1 MASNYHFAILC
12 FFTLFFKSLT
22 ATSNSSFSFNNFGQ
36 ISTFDSVLALYGD
49 AQVAPDSLSLQL
61 TASLNSSVGRVIY
74 ENPIKFYEGNPKK
87 LVSFSTYFSFS
98 INSGSGL
105 AFVVFSDGVLN
116 GGKFNKFLSVE
127 FDALMDD
134 IVSLKVTN
142 MSDVNLGLDSGSRL
156 QVWIDYES
164 NSRRL
169 EVRLSK
175 FGENRPV
182 NPVRFEHID
191 LPKIYPGNEG
201 FVVGLSS
208 YNRNSSQVCNVYSWG
223 FKTRRAPD
231 WMHSEPLDPLSLKE
245 NGNEV
250 KGHKKSDCVM
260 RILSALILGIG
271 LGALGTFVGMFVW
284 TIFGKRQPISPE
296 DYAVKPVLVV
306 VHDKASSNEKQ

>member
-1 MASNYHFAILC
+1 MASNYHFTILY

-22 ATSNSSFSFNNFGQ
+22 ATSNSSFSFNNFAQ

-49 AQVAPDSLSLQL
+49 AKAAPDILSLQL

-74 ENPIKFYEGNPKK
+74 KNPIKFYEGKPEK
-87 LVSFSTYFSFS
+87 LVSFATYFSFS

-127 FDALMDD
+127 FDALMDN

-175 FGENRPV
+175 LEENRPV

-208 YNRNSSQVCNVYSWG
+208 YNRNSSQVCNVYSWS

-245 NGNEV
+245 KGNEV

-296 DYAVKPVLVV
+296 DYAVKPVVVV

>member
-1 MASNYHFAILC
+1 MASNYHFTILY

-22 ATSNSSFSFNNFGQ
+22 ATSNSSFSFNNLGQ

-49 AQVAPDSLSLQL
+49 AKAAPDSLSLQL

-74 ENPIKFYEGNPKK
+74 KNPIKFYEGNLRNWCLLP
-87 LVSFSTYFSFS
+87 LISH
-98 INSGSGL
+98 
-105 AFVVFSDGVLN
+105 GVLN
-116 GGKFNKFLSVE
+116 GGKFNKFLGVE

-134 IVSLKVTN
+134 IVTLKVTN
-142 MSDVNLGLDSGSRL
+142 MSDVNLGLDSGSRG
-156 QVWIDYES
+156 
-164 NSRRL
+164 
-169 EVRLSK
+169 K
-175 FGENRPV
+175 RPV

-208 YNRNSSQVCNVYSWG
+208 YNRNSSQVCNVYSWS

-245 NGNEV
+245 KGNEV

-296 DYAVKPVLVV
+296 DYAVKPVVVV

>member
-1 MASNYHFAILC
+1 MASNYHFTILY
-12 FFTLFFKSLT
+12 FFTLFFKSLA

-74 ENPIKFYEGNPKK
+74 KNPIKFYEGKPEK
-87 LVSFSTYFSFS
+87 LVSFATYFSFS

-105 AFVVFSDGVLN
+105 AFVVLSDGVLN

-127 FDALMDD
+127 FDALMDN

-175 FGENRPV
+175 LGENRPV

-208 YNRNSSQVCNVYSWG
+208 YNRNSSQVCNVYSWS

-245 NGNEV
+245 KGNEV

-296 DYAVKPVLVV
+296 DYAVKPVVVV

>member
-1 MASNYHFAILC
+1 MASNYHFTILY
-12 FFTLFFKSLT
+12 FFTLFFKSLA

-74 ENPIKFYEGNPKK
+74 KNPIKFYEGKPEK
-87 LVSFSTYFSFS
+87 LVSFATYFSFS

-208 YNRNSSQVCNVYSWG
+208 YNRNSSQVCNVYSWS

-296 DYAVKPVLVV
+296 DYAVKPVVVV

>member
-1 MASNYHFAILC
+1 MASNYHFAILY

-22 ATSNSSFSFNNFGQ
+22 ATSNSSFSFNNFAQ
-36 ISTFDSVLALYGD
+36 SSTFDSVLALYGD
-49 AQVAPDSLSLQL
+49 AQVAPDNLSLQL

-87 LVSFSTYFSFS
+87 LVSFSTSFSFS

-156 QVWIDYES
+156 QVWIDYQS

-208 YNRNSSQVCNVYSWG
+208 YNRNSSQVCNVYSWS

-245 NGNEV
+245 KGNEI

-271 LGALGTFVGMFVW
+271 LGALGTFIGMFVW

-296 DYAVKPVLVV
+296 DYAVKPVVVV

>member
-1 MASNYHFAILC
+1 MASNYHFTILY

-22 ATSNSSFSFNNFGQ
+22 ATSNSSFSFNNLGQ

-49 AQVAPDSLSLQL
+49 AKAAPDSLSLQL

-74 ENPIKFYEGNPKK
+74 KNPIKFYEGKPEK
-87 LVSFSTYFSFS
+87 LVSFATYFSFS

-116 GGKFNKFLSVE
+116 GGKFNKFLGVE

-134 IVSLKVTN
+134 IVTLKVTN

-175 FGENRPV
+175 LGENRPV

-208 YNRNSSQVCNVYSWG
+208 YNRNSSQVCNVYSWS

-245 NGNEV
+245 KGNEV

-296 DYAVKPVLVV
+296 DYAVKPVVVV